1 VYHLLFVTAF
11 EKGGYMEKPLEL
23 YIKITDEK
31 TKKKI
36 MKLWKKKIAVTPFI
50 INLINSAVI

>member
-1 VYHLLFVTAF
+1 
-11 EKGGYMEKPLEL
+11 MEKPLEL

-31 TKKKI
+31 AKKKI
-36 MKLWKKKIAVTPFI
+36 QKLWKKKIAVTPFI